1 MFDLIEE
8 DLANEKS
15 TNASDVQ
22 FREEDHPVYTMPTT
36 YRRDQRAKGS
46 NRKILFIIF
55 GTLFVVAIA
64 ATALF
69 LFLSQPKQAV
79 TPIQQTQST
88 APTTQED
95 TAKATTEEASSE
107 TEAPPDQE
115 QQPVP
120 EASEGGEKKE
130 QEGEQQGVTAVK
142 PDTTAVPL
150 LGIDADQDGLT
161 DLEERLYSTKSDS
174 ADTDADSF
182 VDGDEIKNLYDPLRG
197 EQSRLDVSGLV
208 NTYTNQTY
216 QYSLLYPSSWVA
228 QSTDRTDREV
238 MISSA
243 SGEFFTITVQP
254 NPNRLTPV
262 DWYVSQAPPGADTS
276 RLQSFSYDTWS
287 GVMTDDS
294 LHVYLTR
301 SEGDPQKQTVMYQLK
316 YNLNTKNELN
326 FFTTLQ
332 MMLRSFIFTDLSFVK

>member
-8 DLANEKS
+8 QLADGKI
-15 TNASDVQ
+15 TNTSDVQ

-36 YRRDQRAKGS
+36 YRRDQRAPGS

-55 GTLFVVAIA
+55 GSLFVVAIA

-69 LFLSQPKQAV
+69 LFLSQPKQSI
-79 TPIQQTQST
+79 TPPQEQPATQTPEDAAKT
-88 APTTQED
+88 KGEAPD
-95 TAKATTEEASSE
+95 SE
-107 TEAPPDQE
+107 TVAPPDQE
-115 QQPVP
+115 QQPVVGL
-120 EASEGGEKKE
+120 SE
-130 QEGEQQGVTAVK
+130 QEK
-142 PDTTAVPL
+142 TTTVRPEMPTVPL

-161 DLEERLYSTKSDS
+161 DLEERLYSTKADT

-208 NTYTNQTY
+208 NTFTNQTY
-216 QYSLLYPSSWVA
+216 QYSHLYPSSWVA

-243 SGEFFTITVQP
+243 SGEFFTMTVQP

-262 DWYVSQAPPGADTS
+262 DWYVSQAAPGADTS

-287 GVMTDDS
+287 GVMTEDS
-294 LHVYLTR
+294 LNVYLTR
-301 SEGDPQKQTVMYQLK
+301 NEGDPQKQTVMYVLK

-326 FFTTLQ
+326 FITTLQ

>member
-8 DLANEKS
+8 ELAEEKK
-15 TNASDVQ
+15 ASGTIEVQ
-22 FREEDHPVYTMPTT
+22 FKEEDHPVYTMPTT
-36 YRRDQRAKGS
+36 YRRDRRATGS
-46 NRKILFIIF
+46 HKKILFIIF
-55 GTLFVVAIA
+55 GSLFVVAVA

-69 LFLSQPKQAV
+69 LFLSRPQPPI
-79 TPIQQTQST
+79 TPSQGQP
-88 APTTQED
+88 ATTQTPED
-95 TAKATTEEASSE
+95 AAKAKGEAPDSE
-107 TEAPPDQE
+107 IVTPPDQE
-115 QQPVP
+115 QQPVDGLQND
-120 EASEGGEKKE
+120 EQKESESE
-130 QEGEQQGVTAVK
+130 QEKTTTVK
-142 PDTTAVPL
+142 PETPTVPL

-161 DLEERLYSTKSDS
+161 DLEERLYSTKADT

-197 EQSRLDVSGLV
+197 EQSRLDVSGLM

-262 DWYVSQAPPGADTS
+262 DWYVSQAAPGADTS

-294 LHVYLTR
+294 LNVYLTR
-301 SEGDPQKQTVMYQLK
+301 NEGDPQKQTVMYVLK

-326 FFTTLQ
+326 FVTTLQ

>member
-8 DLANEKS
+8 DLANEKN
-15 TNASDVQ
+15 TNTSDLQ
-22 FREEDHPVYTMPTT
+22 FKEEDHPVYTMPTT
-36 YRRDQRAKGS
+36 YRRDRRSTGS
-46 NRKILFIIF
+46 NKKILFIIF
-55 GTLFVVAIA
+55 GSLFVVAIV

-69 LFLSQPKQAV
+69 LFLSQPKQPV
-79 TPIQQTQST
+79 TPQQAQLT
-88 APTTQED
+88 APTPEDAAKTQG
-95 TAKATTEEASSE
+95 EAQSG
-107 TEAPPDQE
+107 EAGTPSGQE
-115 QQPVP
+115 QQPVLEP
-120 EASEGGEKKE
+120 TVGEQKE
-130 QEGEQQGVTAVK
+130 QGSEQQEATAVK
-142 PDTTAVPL
+142 QEKQAIPL
-150 LGIDADQDGLT
+150 LGIDADQDGMT
-161 DLEERLYSTKSDS
+161 DLEERLYSTKADT

-182 VDGDEIKNLYDPLRG
+182 VDGDEVKNLYDPLRG

-262 DWYVSQAPPGADTS
+262 DWYVSQASPGVDTS
-276 RLQSFSYDTWS
+276 RMQSFSYDTWS
-287 GVMTDDS
+287 GVMTEDS
-294 LHVYLTR
+294 LNVYLTR
-301 SEGDPQKQTVMYQLK
+301 NEGDPQKQTVMYLLK

-326 FFTTLQ
+326 FVTTLQ

>member
-8 DLANEKS
+8 ELSEGKK
-15 TNASDVQ
+15 ASDTIEVQ
-22 FREEDHPVYTMPTT
+22 FKEEDHPVYTMPTT
-36 YRRDQRAKGS
+36 YRRDRRVPGS

-55 GTLFVVAIA
+55 GSLFVFAIA

-69 LFLSQPKQAV
+69 LFFSQPKQSI
-79 TPIQQTQST
+79 TPLQEQPATQTPEDAEKTKSE
-88 APTTQED
+88 APD
-95 TAKATTEEASSE
+95 SE
-107 TEAPPDQE
+107 TVAPPDQE
-115 QQPVP
+115 QQPVVGL
-120 EASEGGEKKE
+120 SE
-130 QEGEQQGVTAVK
+130 QEKTTTVK
-142 PDTTAVPL
+142 PETPTIPL

-161 DLEERLYSTKSDS
+161 DLEERLYSTKADT

-262 DWYVSQAPPGADTS
+262 DWYVSQASPGVDTS
-276 RLQSFSYDTWS
+276 RMQSFSYDTWS

-294 LHVYLTR
+294 LNIYLAR
-301 SEGDPQKQTVMYQLK
+301 NEGDPQKQTVMYVLK

-326 FFTTLQ
+326 FVSTLQ

>member
-8 DLANEKS
+8 DLANGKN
-15 TNASDVQ
+15 TNTSDVQ
-22 FREEDHPVYTMPTT
+22 FKEEDHPVYTMPTT
-36 YRRDQRAKGS
+36 YRRDRRASGS

-55 GTLFVVAIA
+55 GSLFVVAIA

-69 LFLSQPKQAV
+69 LFLSQPKQPA
-79 TPIQQTQST
+79 TPQQAQPTALTPEDAAKTQG
-88 APTTQED
+88 
-95 TAKATTEEASSE
+95 E
-107 TEAPPDQE
+107 TPVGESGTPSDQE
-115 QQPVP
+115 QQPVLEP
-120 EASEGGEKKE
+120 S
-130 QEGEQQGVTAVK
+130 EGEQKEQSSEQQGATAVK
-142 PDTTAVPL
+142 QETPAIPL

-161 DLEERLYSTKSDS
+161 DLEERLYSTKADT

-182 VDGDEIKNLYDPLRG
+182 VDGDEVKNLYDPLRG

-216 QYSLLYPSSWVA
+216 QYSFLYPSSWVA

-262 DWYVSQAPPGADTS
+262 DWYVGQAAPGTDTS

-287 GVMTDDS
+287 GVMTEDS
-294 LHVYLTR
+294 LNVYLTR
-301 SEGDPQKQTVMYQLK
+301 NEGDPQKQTVMYLLK

-326 FFTTLQ
+326 FVTTMQ